1 MSRIQTILASQITA
15 VCIVVFTG
23 DMVAGIMSPTF
34 SLLAEQLGI
43 SLVILGLINTIGGI
57 TSLSTA
63 FPIGALSDRVNR
75 VWVIRGG
82 MAGFM
87 MATAVIALAESEM
100 PLIIG
105 RMLFAVSAV
114 SVFRICA
121 AHLGD
126 VVPRERRS
134 MAFGA
139 YATALG
145 AGVTTGAFIGGYLG
159 DRYSLST
166 AYWVG
171 SLSALAGLAL
181 AFALLRSNEDSRTV
195 AAERNIR
202 RDFRELIGSRPMLQV
217 SIVSALV
224 SFAFSGTI
232 TTFFPLRAEDLGLTT
247 AQIGTI
253 FAVRGIV
260 STLARLPSGLVAR
273 YVGESAILAFTLAAE
288 LVVMIGLWQITGL
301 AGMFLLLAFEG
312 FAYGGFMVASQTFVT
327 NHSREAIRGSAIG
340 LYATATGLGATLA
353 PLTLGILADSLGL
366 AVVFPATAAL
376 IAIGAFAIYLLQPE
390 RAPVAIQ
397 EG

>member
-1 MSRIQTILASQITA
+1 MSRIKTILTSQITA
-15 VCIVVFTG
+15 VCIVVFVG

-57 TSLSTA
+57 TSLTTA
-63 FPIGALSDRVNR
+63 FPIGAMSDRINR
-75 VWVIRGG
+75 VWVIRAG

-87 MATAVIALAESEM
+87 VATAIIALAESEL
-100 PLIIG
+100 PLIVG
-105 RMLFAVSAV
+105 RVLIAMSAV

-134 MAFGA
+134 LAFGA

-145 AGVTTGAFIGGYLG
+145 GGVTTGAFIGGYLG
-159 DRYSLST
+159 DRYSLAT
-166 AYWVG
+166 AYWVA
-171 SLSALAGLAL
+171 SLSAFIGLVLAI
-181 AFALLRSNEDSRTV
+181 ALLRSIDGSAT
-195 AAERNIR
+195 ATAERNIR
-202 RDFRELIGSRPMLQV
+202 RDFRELVSSRPMLQV

-253 FAVRGIV
+253 FAARGVV

-273 YVGESAILAFTLAAE
+273 YVGESAILGFTLAAE

-301 AGMFLLLAFEG
+301 AGMFVILAFEG
-312 FAYGGFMVASQTFVT
+312 LAYGGFMVASQTFVT
-327 NHSREAIRGSAIG
+327 NHAREAIRGSAIG

-353 PLTLGILADSLGL
+353 PLTLGILADRFGL
-366 AVVFPATAAL
+366 AAVFPATAAL
-376 IAIGAFAIYLLQPE
+376 IALGGIAIWLLRLE
-390 RAPVAIQ
+390 ATPVAAQ